1 MSNDVVI
8 VATARTPIAKA
19 YRGAFND
26 TQPQELM
33 GHAIKQA
40 ITRARIEGDEIEDV
54 HIGAAL
60 QQGSTGGNIAR
71 QSAIRAGLPTSVP
84 GMSVDRQC
92 SSGLMTI
99 ASIAGR
105 IKNGEINIGIAGG
118 VESVSLVQNDK
129 MNNFR
134 SKDPWN
140 IKNRPDLYM
149 SMLETAEVV
158 AERYGVTR
166 EQQDIY
172 ACESHRRTAL
182 AQSTGRLANEIAPL
196 TTIKKVQDRETK
208 EISDVEVRLENDEGL
223 RASTSI
229 DSLAGLQPVF
239 ADGLSIQQGK
249 YITAGNASQLSD
261 GAAALVLMSD
271 KVAASKGLEPL
282 GVYRGIAVAGC
293 DPDEMGIGPVFAVP
307 DLLRKQG
314 LSIEDIDMWELNE
327 AFASQCLYCRDR
339 LGIDPEKY
347 NTNGGAIAV
356 GHPYGMSGA
365 RMASH
370 VLHEG
375 KRTNIKLGVV
385 SMCIGGGMGAA
396 GLFELN

>member
-1 MSNDVVI
+1 
-8 VATARTPIAKA
+8 
-19 YRGAFND
+19 
-26 TQPQELM
+26 
-33 GHAIKQA
+33 
-40 ITRARIEGDEIEDV
+40 
-54 HIGAAL
+54 
-60 QQGSTGGNIAR
+60 
-71 QSAIRAGLPTSVP
+71 
-84 GMSVDRQC
+84 
-92 SSGLMTI
+92 MTI

-140 IKNRPDLYM
+140 IKSRPDLYM
-149 SMLETAEVV
+149 SMLETDEVV
-158 AERYGVTR
+158 ADRYGVTR

-261 GAAALVLMSD
+261 GAAALVLMSE
-271 KVAASKGLEPL
+271 KMAAS
-282 GVYRGIAVAGC
+282 
-293 DPDEMGIGPVFAVP
+293 
-307 DLLRKQG
+307 
-314 LSIEDIDMWELNE
+314 
-327 AFASQCLYCRDR
+327 
-339 LGIDPEKY
+339 
-347 NTNGGAIAV
+347 
-356 GHPYGMSGA
+356 
-365 RMASH
+365 
-370 VLHEG
+370 
-375 KRTNIKLGVV
+375 
-385 SMCIGGGMGAA
+385 
-396 GLFELN
+396 

>member
-1 MSNDVVI
+1 LNKGNKMSNDVVI

-40 ITRARIEGDEIEDV
+40 IIRAKIEASEIEDV

-118 VESVSLVQNDK
+118 VESVSLVQNEK

-134 SKDPWN
+134 AKDPWN
-140 IKNRPDLYM
+140 VQYRPDLYM
-149 SMLETAEVV
+149 SMLETAEIV

-166 EQQDIY
+166 EEQDSY
-172 ACESHRRTAL
+172 AYESHKRTAL
-182 AQSTGRLANEIAPL
+182 AQSSGRLKAEIAPL
-196 TTIKKVQDRETK
+196 TTIKKVQNRETK
-208 EISDVEVRLENDEGL
+208 EISDVEVTLENDEGL
-223 RASTSI
+223 RASTTI
-229 DSLAGLQPVF
+229 ESLAGLQPVF
-239 ADGLSIQQGK
+239 SNGLSVKQGK
-249 YITAGNASQLSD
+249 YITAGNASQLSW
-261 GAAALVLMSD
+261 
-271 KVAASKGLEPL
+271 
-282 GVYRGIAVAGC
+282 
-293 DPDEMGIGPVFAVP
+293 
-307 DLLRKQG
+307 
-314 LSIEDIDMWELNE
+314 SIR
-327 AFASQCLYCRDR
+327 S
-339 LGIDPEKY
+339 
-347 NTNGGAIAV
+347 
-356 GHPYGMSGA
+356 
-365 RMASH
+365 
-370 VLHEG
+370 
-375 KRTNIKLGVV
+375 RTNERKNGNIEGIRTFRSL
-385 SMCIGGGMGAA
+385 
-396 GLFELN
+396 